1 MFITISTTIFK
12 LALGQFPPGKLLPP
26 PPPQPP
32 TLILTLTLNQTLTI
46 TGGQLSSGA
55 IVRTQSKLKIFYVGV
70 IHKFH
75 WRESK
80 ILIRNLEHLFKI
92 DS

>member
-12 LALGQFPPGKLLPP
+12 LVLGQFPPGKLLPP
-26 PPPQPP
+26 HQPP
-32 TLILTLTLNQTLTI
+32 TLFLTLTLNQTLTI